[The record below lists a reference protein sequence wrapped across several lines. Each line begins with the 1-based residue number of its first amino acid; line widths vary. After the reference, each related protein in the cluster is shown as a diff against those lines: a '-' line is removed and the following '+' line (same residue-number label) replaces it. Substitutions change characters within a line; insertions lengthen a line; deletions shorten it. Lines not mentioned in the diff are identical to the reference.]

1 MFRSS
6 LACFLT
12 LFSLPALADVWTFE
26 TPSENIQCTVGEGFD
41 ENEQAQ
47 SDITCTIIDRSG
59 PPALPRPN
67 DCASGWGHVFS
78 MRNRGP
84 VQMECGAPSQDRG
97 GSSRAEYGVTGEF
110 VGITCH
116 SSRQGLTCTNRDGN
130 GFSLAKR
137 RQAVFGPNVEQSAG
151 PGSPKT
157 ISRAAAYL
165 RDEQIGVACDGR
177 GGTFEPGGLIE
188 RDLTGD
194 GKDDLL
200 IDHRGI
206 SCNGSPR
213 SSLECG
219 MQVCSMRIYVR
230 EGQLLRLKEDFLG
243 MQPSIGNEQVP
254 VIRVLGHGGGQAAI
268 RWTGYGFERL
278 QQPTSAS
285 NARPAYDPNARWG
298 SYTGQGIREAS
309 VTSGPQNQLLLACDL
324 GASPFGAGSSLSIEV
339 GGDKAPAGSTGT
351 MAFDGGQPIPVHFD
365 ADNSVQVENSNASIG
380 QFNFI
385 VSSLKRHSTVLVSLP
400 NGKQAR
406 FSLRGSSRAIG
417 NCPATPTARDLTA
430 ATAAAARPAASS
442 KQGSGGSD
450 NKFADYPPTAIL
462 NSAAKFPQFNGRDN
476 AFRDYRT
483 RLRDGVNAGVNFAG
497 HYSFVTIGC
506 GTSCRF
512 AFVVDLRSGEV
523 FDFPYGG
530 EEQYQMDLL
539 FFRDS
544 RLVKVRWKGS
554 WDGNTCSERDLAVEG
569 TRWRVLAERT
579 VPAVDDFC
587 FYDPEE
593 VENRGQFNDRDVSG
607 TSSDTGPV
615 TQPAPV
621 LQIENV
627 AKDASPVPGTGQG
640 SAPQT
645 IAGSESYEE
654 DLRNQNQSHERYLKI
669 LGFDPGP
676 VDGVTDASTTAAIIA
691 FQQTNGLE
699 VLGRLLPEHI
709 GLLER
714 QTEATLMAMA
724 APPSDSAKV
733 ISRLQQPSTQATALP
748 SALVPETT
756 GTQAKK
762 TNSSPGHF
770 TRTEKNGFVYYKLG
784 ACKHEK
790 GLAITRYSFLDSPA
804 KAELTDLCF
813 DRKGGEVQAAEPVS
827 NLTFVE
833 NLSNIESFEVIKPN
847 TQSFQRTKVSAQL
860 YRPHLADDEW
870 ATDSGSF
877 SYHSADYNSAIRQSA
892 QQHSV
897 TGFVYKDTT
906 PLSGVQLGNYQIT
919 IHVTDMWSH
928 LNRASGLKR
937 SGETPVVVLSD
948 EAEIIGPVNDVVVKA
963 DTEADGTGDMN
974 LRLEIAEDGQIEGS
988 GTFYMTNSRAAGLNP
1003 TDWKIVDW
1011 KISNIVGYFVGTRGQ
1026 EFRGLGFITGQTV
1039 DQDGFVHKSFG
1050 SILIQGYGPLY
1061 TTSTGSGPKQSNQ
1074 SSNSGTSSDLEIEEQ
1089 LKALGFDPGPVDGVV
1104 TEGTVTAI
1112 HAFQKQFGLPQSDAL
1127 PPEQLIVLDA
1137 MVKARGN

>member
-6 LACFLT
+6 LACLLT
-12 LFSLPALADVWTFE
+12 LCSLPALADVWTFE

-47 SDITCTIIDRSG
+47 SDITCTIIERSG

-230 EGQLLRLKEDFLG
+230 EGQLLQLKEDFLG

-278 QQPTSAS
+278 QQPVSAS

-309 VTSGPQNQLLLACDL
+309 VTSGPQNQLLLACDP
-324 GASPFGAGSSLSIEV
+324 GASPFGAGSSLSIEI
-339 GGDKAPAGSTGT
+339 GGDKAPGGSTGT
-351 MAFDGGQPIPVHFD
+351 MAFDGGQPIPVHFN

-400 NGKQAR
+400 NGKQVR

-615 TQPAPV
+615 TQPAPA

-627 AKDASPVPGTGQG
+627 AKDASPAPGTGQG
-640 SAPQT
+640 PAAQT
-645 IAGSESYEE
+645 IAGSEGYEE

-699 VLGRLLPEHI
+699 VLGRLSPEHI

-724 APPSDSAKV
+724 APPSDALKV
-733 ISRLQQPSTQATALP
+733 QNQKRW
-748 SALVPETT
+748 
-756 GTQAKK
+756 
-762 TNSSPGHF
+762 
-770 TRTEKNGFVYYKLG
+770 KL
-784 ACKHEK
+784 
-790 GLAITRYSFLDSPA
+790 
-804 KAELTDLCF
+804 
-813 DRKGGEVQAAEPVS
+813 
-827 NLTFVE
+827 
-833 NLSNIESFEVIKPN
+833 IE
-847 TQSFQRTKVSAQL
+847 Q
-860 YRPHLADDEW
+860 Y
-870 ATDSGSF
+870 
-877 SYHSADYNSAIRQSA
+877 
-892 QQHSV
+892 
-897 TGFVYKDTT
+897 
-906 PLSGVQLGNYQIT
+906 
-919 IHVTDMWSH
+919 
-928 LNRASGLKR
+928 LN
-937 SGETPVVVLSD
+937 D
-948 EAEIIGPVNDVVVKA
+948 
-963 DTEADGTGDMN
+963 
-974 LRLEIAEDGQIEGS
+974 
-988 GTFYMTNSRAAGLNP
+988 
-1003 TDWKIVDW
+1003 
-1011 KISNIVGYFVGTRGQ
+1011 
-1026 EFRGLGFITGQTV
+1026 
-1039 DQDGFVHKSFG
+1039 
-1050 SILIQGYGPLY
+1050 
-1061 TTSTGSGPKQSNQ
+1061 
-1074 SSNSGTSSDLEIEEQ
+1074 
-1089 LKALGFDPGPVDGVV
+1089 LGFDPGAVDGDIDNKTRSAVN
-1104 TEGTVTAI
+1104 
-1112 HAFQKQFGLPQSDAL
+1112 AFQKKYGLNILNDIPEEHFAVLEAL
-1127 PPEQLIVLDA
+1127 ATP
-1137 MVKARGN
+1137 RGNATQSAEEADTQIATTSPETQKSTVAKDQFSSRVTNASESASLQQAAPKINSVNPLVGDPFQDHFIDTCTGLKGFLLLNYDTLNNITELSDFCLDEETGIMVSSETRTGFVLSETSAFGRAYEILETGDSKHTRVRVGLGNGHSCSDSFMEHSVEYNIPDGKLNRHSETGYMYGIGYTVSQPFRSAMPIREIDGAILSIRNFSTRRTSTPTTGSIRLPSGADLRGVVHTSGKRGEYKIERGNGTWVGDAAGEIDLSVDDDGNVLGAGSFEAKNHRLVGHEPHEWVSMSGKIPYMRGHLFGENGEMLSAYGIVRGSYVDASGKVHQFEASAIFNVCADT